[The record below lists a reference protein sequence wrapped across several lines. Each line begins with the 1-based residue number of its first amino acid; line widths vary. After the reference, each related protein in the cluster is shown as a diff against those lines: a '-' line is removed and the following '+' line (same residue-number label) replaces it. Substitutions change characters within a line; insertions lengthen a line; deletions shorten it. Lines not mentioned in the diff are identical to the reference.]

1 MGLLDTPELT
11 PQEKALQTKRQIQAR
26 ARSSLSTIK
35 NDLQEGFRLFWFP
48 TAPQTVQMNADAFGT
63 DCAALFLLNSQ
74 TIDFIQLLDPTYEP
88 PTPGAYTINQD
99 GTVTIG

>member
-1 MGLLDTPELT
+1 MGLLDQTPPT
-11 PQEKALQTKRQIQAR
+11 PQELAAQTKDAIRKKAIL
-26 ARSSLSTIK
+26 SLGNIK
-35 NDLQEGFRLFWFP
+35 RDLEYSFNLFWFP

-63 DCAALFLLNSQ
+63 ECAELFQLNSH
-74 TIDFIQLLDPTYEP
+74 TIDFIQLLDQTYVP